1 MSIGRQ
7 TRNKA
12 VEKRNLMSHYR
23 PHSRFDADRLN
34 ASRDSADRAVGQLEH
49 LPYFEKRA
57 AIRLLLSDIGV
68 DVARDDADP
77 VGDGDQRPITTV
89 EGRDVARHLFAT
101 GGDIYECFNGGHVS
115 TFAIACSSGQLGPV
129 RRAIDEAARGASG
142 PCSRNSAFQSMIE
155 KRETSMR
162 LSPLLMVVALSKNM
176 TVVSTTSGPQFSK
189 LAKLLLKRG
198 ASPVA
203 KDVTGK
209 TACHYGAGAMGTP
222 TTVEI
227 VGMCAEA
234 TRSHHLY
241 SRDVELH
248 GLNKAKMNG
257 MVGVVGG
264 YDVDT
269 GRRSVYLS
277 EENREVL
284 VKLENL
290 KLVED
295 NTSSVAPYPPL
306 VNIKDKMGTV
316 ALQELVMPESFT
328 GLTRPPGI
336 SDPAVTAAFLLK
348 HGADI
353 YLEDVDGVSPFRM
366 VSGYGQ
372 LIGEHGVARVIMDH
386 ARHVGKEGTKA
397 RKRGELKCWNCDKD
411 LSKDAPRC
419 SKCNVARY
427 CNRDCQVAHWKSHKA
442 KCKELSASKQGVRL
456 EHPSV
461 MSDGLHRAAVSFR
474 TGRMAESGSYAKPR
488 GVGFDKKFVV
498 KVQAAGETAPMMV
511 YDETRQ
517 CQFDI
522 NWGQK
527 GFGEIL
533 AAVRSEPA
541 WQGRKTFMKA
551 SFGKDGVCT
560 MFPDRAGVKSHYT
573 W

>member
-1 MSIGRQ
+1 
-7 TRNKA
+7 
-12 VEKRNLMSHYR
+12 
-23 PHSRFDADRLN
+23 
-34 ASRDSADRAVGQLEH
+34 
-49 LPYFEKRA
+49 
-57 AIRLLLSDIGV
+57 
-68 DVARDDADP
+68 
-77 VGDGDQRPITTV
+77 
-89 EGRDVARHLFAT
+89 
-101 GGDIYECFNGGHVS
+101 
-115 TFAIACSSGQLGPV
+115 
-129 RRAIDEAARGASG
+129 
-142 PCSRNSAFQSMIE
+142 
-155 KRETSMR
+155 
-162 LSPLLMVVALSKNM
+162 
-176 TVVSTTSGPQFSK
+176 
-189 LAKLLLKRG
+189 
-198 ASPVA
+198 
-203 KDVTGK
+203 
-209 TACHYGAGAMGTP
+209 
-222 TTVEI
+222 
-227 VGMCAEA
+227 
-234 TRSHHLY
+234 
-241 SRDVELH
+241 
-248 GLNKAKMNG
+248 
-257 MVGVVGG
+257 VGG